1 VCVAHG
7 AGGDMHNA
15 LLEGFAA
22 SLNSAAYTTL
32 RFNFPYSEQG
42 RKSPDRPDV
51 LIETWGAVVD
61 EAHRRAPELQV
72 YAAGKSMGGRIASMA
87 AADGLK
93 VNGLVFIGYPLHPP
107 GKPEKIRDEH
117 LYRVRVPMLFL
128 QGTDDAFARWDVL
141 EGVLKKL
148 GRWAQVHKV
157 EGGDHSFRVK
167 GARKPD
173 EETGRLLGSVA
184 ARFVQGAQI

>member
-1 VCVAHG
+1 MVEVPAARAAVCVAHG

-15 LLEGFAA
+15 LLEGFSA

-61 EAHRRAPELQV
+61 EAAFARSRAPGLRGGEVHGRAHRVHGRSRRLEGERTRV
-72 YAAGKSMGGRIASMA
+72 HRLSAPSAGQAR
-87 AADGLK
+87 
-93 VNGLVFIGYPLHPP
+93 
-107 GKPEKIRDEH
+107 EIRDEH
-117 LYRVRVPMLFL
+117 LYRVRVPTPFL

-141 EGVLKKL
+141 ELVLRKL
-148 GRWAQVHKV
+148 GRWEQYD
-157 EGGDHSFRVK
+157 G
-167 GARKPD
+167 
-173 EETGRLLGSVA
+173 
-184 ARFVQGAQI
+184 